1 MSAIEL
7 PLPLAQPSRNVAHEL
22 TQLTSAPATVVGNTL
37 PAIAPQPH
45 PEAGPDLFT
54 EEDQEAFQRD
64 DAMAGGMISVIL
76 SIAFCVLMSLV
87 IGVTYWTMTAA
98 AP

>member
-7 PLPLAQPSRNVAHEL
+7 PLPLSLRTAAHES
-22 TQLTSAPATVVGNTL
+22 TQLTAAPAAVVGNTL
-37 PAIAPQPH
+37 PPVAPQPL
-45 PEAGPDLFT
+45 PAAGPDLFT
-54 EEDQEAFQRD
+54 EEDQAAFQRD

-87 IGVTYWTMTAA
+87 IGVTYWTLTAA